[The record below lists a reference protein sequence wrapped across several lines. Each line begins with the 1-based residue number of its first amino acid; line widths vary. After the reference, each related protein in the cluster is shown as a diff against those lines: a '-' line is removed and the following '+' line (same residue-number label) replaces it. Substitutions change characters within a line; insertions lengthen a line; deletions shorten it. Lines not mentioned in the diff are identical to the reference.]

1 MRVQLLGRLEVREAE
16 QLVPLEGPRQRTL
29 LALLALHSGMVVS
42 TDRILA
48 EVWDEDVPSHP
59 ANTIQA
65 QISRLRALLGSKR
78 IATASGGY
86 TLDVDR
92 EDVDVYRFEALV
104 AAGRTAQKSGEPEAA
119 AATLSE
125 ALALWRGPALA
136 DVLDMDFAR
145 TEAGRLDELRLIALE
160 SRIEADLAVGRH
172 AEVIPEL
179 SALTEAHPLREHFFA
194 LLMTSLYRAGRQ
206 AEALRVFRKA
216 RAQLVDELGVD
227 PSEELQQLEQRILIH
242 DAGLLGPASA
252 PVPQATP
259 AASRA
264 TGNLR
269 TPLTSFVGRHDLL
282 GQVRQFIRS
291 WRLVTLT
298 GAGGTGKTRLALE
311 AAGAAD
317 LPLPDGVWV
326 VELAPV
332 SEPDRVA
339 GAILQALDVRSQPP
353 PTMQAAPAPGTV
365 RPAVDRLRQYLQEKQ
380 LLLVLDNCEHLVEAV
395 AELAEALL
403 RDCGRL
409 RIVTTSREP
418 LGVPG
423 EMQLPVPPMRYPG
436 PAEQDP
442 EAIAGHEAVQLF
454 VERARA
460 VSPGFCLSEGNAVQA
475 GEICRR
481 LDGIP
486 LAIELA
492 AVRTKTMSPME
503 ITRDLADRFS
513 LLTGGSR
520 TATARHRTL
529 AAMVDWSYELLSA
542 AERAVFDRLSVF
554 SGGFTVD
561 AAAAVCADLPE
572 MAAAA
577 VRDCLDR
584 LVNKSL
590 VTVEVGKGDRARY
603 EMLETIREYGTARL
617 HATDDYGTVRDR
629 HAAYF
634 LAVGEEGGRQ
644 VRGPDQPAWL
654 DTLQQETGN
663 LDTALDWLLGRG
675 EAEPAQRM
683 AGALAWYW
691 WIRAEHQSGTR
702 RLLAALELDGRAC
715 SPTVHALALAWASHL
730 AQNAHDL
737 DAAVR
742 LGRKAL
748 DVGTA
753 AGSSDS
759 DLALA
764 SAFLAHALMRQGE
777 HAEAA
782 PHIARAFDGL
792 DEATDHWVLASSY
805 LVAGLGAFWQGD
817 VERATELFTHALTHY
832 RRSGDQWGVLRAL
845 FRLGAVSESRG
856 RYREATALADEGL
869 GLARHLG
876 LAEMVAARLADLG
889 RLAILRGEPDAAR
902 DLLHESLN
910 TAAWI
915 GAEEPAASARN
926 SLGILVRAEK
936 DLERASALHT
946 SALES
951 YERMALSREAGMS
964 RVCLGLVLVDLGKTA
979 EARECFERAVAAGE
993 SVHDPWLLTMGLE
1006 ALAGAVCRTERQRAA
1021 DLLGRARQ
1029 IREETGMPTPTWL
1042 ADDVNRTAK
1051 AVQSSAPPSPTP
1063 NRATRPPH
1071 APAPPDAAEPPR

>member
-1 MRVQLLGRLEVREAE
+1 MRVQLLGRLEVHEADR
-16 QLVPLEGPRQRTL
+16 LVPLEGPRQRTL

-48 EVWDEDVPSHP
+48 EVWGQDSPSHP

-78 IATASGGY
+78 IVTASGGY
-86 TLDVDR
+86 RLDVDR

-104 AAGRTAQKSGEPEAA
+104 AAGRTAQRSGEPT
-119 AATLSE
+119 AATAALSE

-136 DVLDMDFAR
+136 DVLDMGFAR
-145 TEAGRLDELRLIALE
+145 SEAGRLDELRLIALE

-179 SALTEAHPLREHFFA
+179 SALTEAHPLRERFCA
-194 LLMTSLYRAGRQ
+194 LLMTALYRAGRQ
-206 AEALRVFRKA
+206 AEALRVFRQT
-216 RAQLVDELGVD
+216 RAHLVDELGVD
-227 PSEELQQLEQRILIH
+227 PSEELQRLEQRILIH
-242 DAGLLGPASA
+242 DAGLLGPAPS
-252 PVPQATP
+252 PVAP
-259 AASRA
+259 AAAPAARA

-269 TPLTSFVGRHDLL
+269 APLTSFVGRRDLL
-282 GQVRQFIRS
+282 DQVRQFIRS

-311 AAGAAD
+311 AADAAG
-317 LPLPDGVWV
+317 LALPDGVWV

-339 GAILQALDVRSQPP
+339 GAVLQALDVRSQPST
-353 PTMQAAPAPGTV
+353 TMQAAPAPGTV
-365 RPAVDRLRQYLQEKQ
+365 RPAVERLRQYLREKQ

-436 PAEQDP
+436 PAEEDP
-442 EAIAGHEAVQLF
+442 DAIAGHEAVQLF
-454 VERARA
+454 EERARA
-460 VSPGFCLSEGNAVQA
+460 VSPGFRVTEGNAVQA
-475 GEICRR
+475 AEICRR

-492 AVRTKTMSPME
+492 AARTKTMSPTE
-503 ITRDLADRFS
+503 ITHDLADRFS

-529 AAMVDWSYELLSA
+529 AAMVDWSYELLSP
-542 AERAVFDRLSVF
+542 AERAVLDRLSVF

-572 MAAAA
+572 TAPAA

-590 VTVEVGKGDRARY
+590 VTAEVTTGDQARY

-617 HATDDYGTVRDR
+617 HATGDYGKVRDR

-634 LAVGEEGGRQ
+634 LAVGEEGGRA
-644 VRGPDQPAWL
+644 VRGPEQPVWL
-654 DTLQQETGN
+654 ATLQRETGN
-663 LDTALDWLLGRG
+663 LDTALDWLLGRE

-691 WIRAEHQSGTR
+691 WIRAEHQNGTR
-702 RLLAALELDGRAC
+702 RLLAALELDGRDI

-737 DAAVR
+737 GAAVR
-742 LGRKAL
+742 LGRRAL

-777 HAEAA
+777 HEEAA

-792 DEATDHWVLASSY
+792 DEDTDHWVLASSY
-805 LVAGLGAFWQGD
+805 LVAGLGAFWQGHG
-817 VERATELFTHALTHY
+817 ERATELFTDALTHY

-845 FRLGAVSESRG
+845 FRLGAVSECRG
-856 RYREATALADEGL
+856 RYEEATALADEGL
-869 GLARHLG
+869 GLARRLG

-889 RLAILRGEPDAAR
+889 RLAVLRGEPDAAR
-902 DLLHESLN
+902 DLLQESLN
-910 TAAWI
+910 TAAWA

-936 DLERASALHT
+936 DLERAGALHS

-964 RVCLGLVLVDLGKTA
+964 RICLGLVLVDLGKTA
-979 EARECFERAVAAGE
+979 QARECFEGAVTTGE
-993 SVHDPWLLTMGLE
+993 SVHDPWMLAMGLE
-1006 ALAGAVCRTERQRAA
+1006 ALARAVSRTDRQRAA
-1021 DLLGRARQ
+1021 GLLARAGK

-1042 ADDVNRTAK
+1042 AGDVQRTLK
-1051 AVQSSAPPSPTP
+1051 AV
-1063 NRATRPPH
+1063 
-1071 APAPPDAAEPPR
+1071 EG